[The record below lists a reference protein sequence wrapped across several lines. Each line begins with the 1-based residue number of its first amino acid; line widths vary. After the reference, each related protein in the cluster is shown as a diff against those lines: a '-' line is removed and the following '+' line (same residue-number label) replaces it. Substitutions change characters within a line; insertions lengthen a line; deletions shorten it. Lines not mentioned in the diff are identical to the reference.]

1 MDNQESNLYP
11 VRDLVLKEKDLI
23 FTVYR
28 KDIIKSRV
36 SRKMRKG
43 KSGIIESEYCYCLPE
58 KIIKKKRFYQNQLP
72 NARYI
77 KKLCILNN
85 ERRIV
90 QEIPILRVLQ
100 SRSGALN
107 FGIDRSKFTEEVNKY
122 IRKEECNE

>member
-11 VRDLVLKEKDLI
+11 IRDLVLKEKDLI

-28 KDIIKSRV
+28 KDIIKSHV

-43 KSGIIESEYCYCLPE
+43 KNGIIESEYCYCLPE
-58 KIIKKKRFYQNQLP
+58 KVINSQPYYQKQLP

>member
-1 MDNQESNLYP
+1 MNNRESNLYP
-11 VRDLVLKEKDLI
+11 ARDLVLKEKDLTFI
-23 FTVYR
+23 AYR
-28 KDIIKSRV
+28 KDIIKAQV

-43 KSGIIESEYCYCLPE
+43 KSGVIETEYCYCLPIEIIE
-58 KIIKKKRFYQNQLP
+58 KQRYYQKQLP
-72 NARYI
+72 NARYV
-77 KKLCILNN
+77 KRLCILNN
-85 ERRIV
+85 ERRVV

>member
-1 MDNQESNLYP
+1 TAY
-11 VRDLVLKEKDLI
+11 K
-23 FTVYR
+23 

-107 FGIDRSKFTEEVNKY
+107 FGIDRQAFTENLTRQATK
-122 IRKEECNE
+122 K